1 MCCLPMLFGRTT
13 ACATWA
19 LISNATPVNS
29 GSVTGQNDTSFGVSN
44 ANPQFSGSYGIGAYD
59 WGMNS
64 QWSPNQY
71 FEFKVSPAALNTFNI
86 SNVSFD
92 VFYDGSQPMN
102 LETSYSLD
110 NFNSTSIPLVNSLYG
125 TSVSV
130 NNTTISIF
138 YKRLILIK

>member
-1 MCCLPMLFGRTT
+1 MKKIILTITMLMCCLPMLFGRTT

-86 SNVSFD
+86 SNVYFGVS
-92 VFYDGSQPMN
+92 N
-102 LETSYSLD
+102 LV
-110 NFNSTSIPLVNSLYG
+110 PLVKCNRCE
-125 TSVSV
+125 
-130 NNTTISIF
+130 IC
-138 YKRLILIK
+138 